1 MEWSSKKIKQM
12 RITKEQILNG
22 WSFRRIL
29 SIVLG
34 GIVIYKA
41 FINQDI
47 ISALFGL
54 ALIAMGVLN
63 IGCCG
68 NNCSFTPISKKNND
82 VKEIVYEE
90 VK

>member
-1 MEWSSKKIKQM
+1 M

-29 SIVLG
+29 STVLG

-47 ISALFGL
+47 ISAFFGITL
-54 ALIAMGVLN
+54 VAMGVLN

-68 NNCSFTPISKKNND
+68 SNCSFTPISKKNSE
-82 VKEIVYEE
+82 VKDIVYEE